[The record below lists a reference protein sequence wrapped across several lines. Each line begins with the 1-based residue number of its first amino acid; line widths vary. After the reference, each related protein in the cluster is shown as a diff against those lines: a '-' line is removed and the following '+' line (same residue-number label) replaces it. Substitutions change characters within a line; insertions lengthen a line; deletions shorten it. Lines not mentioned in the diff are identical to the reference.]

1 MNTSHH
7 NGGAPDVFLK
17 NASDATTRD
26 LKTLELATE
35 GIFYCTA
42 HLHNPDLEL
51 EDLGRYGGNHE
62 AWHRIWVRSN
72 EALMQQLYGRHRQLE
87 QEGLQ

>member
-7 NGGAPDVFLK
+7 PGGAPDVFLS
-17 NASDATTRD
+17 NASDVTRRY
-26 LKTLELATE
+26 LHRLEQSTG

-51 EDLGRYGGNHE
+51 EDLGRY
-62 AWHRIWVRSN
+62 
-72 EALMQQLYGRHRQLE
+72 
-87 QEGLQ
+87 

>member
-7 NGGAPDVFLK
+7 PGGDPSVFLS
-17 NASDATTRD
+17 NARDVTRRY
-26 LKTLELATE
+26 LHRLEQSTE

>member
-7 NGGAPDVFLK
+7 PGDDPGVFLS
-17 NASDATTRD
+17 NASDVTRRY
-26 LKTLELATE
+26 LHRLEQSTE

>member
-1 MNTSHH
+1 MNTRHH
-7 NGGAPDVFLK
+7 PGGDPGVFLS
-17 NASDATTRD
+17 NASDVTRRY
-26 LKTLELATE
+26 LHRLEQSTE

-51 EDLGRYGGNHE
+51 EDLGRYGSNHE